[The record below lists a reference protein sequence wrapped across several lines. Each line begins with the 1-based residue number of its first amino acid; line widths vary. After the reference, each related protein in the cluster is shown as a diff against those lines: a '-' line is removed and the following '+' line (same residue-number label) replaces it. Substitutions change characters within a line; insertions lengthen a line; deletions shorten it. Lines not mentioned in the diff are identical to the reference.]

1 MPTSSACP
9 CLPGRSKLVRS
20 KKRMPLEELQ
30 PYLLP
35 APRPDLANQLAYLN
49 WQVIFGNE
57 HPIEIEVGFGKGGWL
72 VAAAEQRGDV
82 NFLGIEVMRGLQL
95 YAATRLATRGLT
107 NARVACTDAKWLLA
121 NCVATHSVAAVH
133 VYFPDPWWKARHKK
147 RRVFTDEFA
156 ASVERVLI
164 PNGKLYIATDVE
176 EYFGVMTDLVA
187 ARPAFHEISR
197 CIDNEMN
204 DAPMT
209 NFERK
214 AIEKGGSVW
223 RAEYERVSSSVGLEY
238 STHPTES
245 NLRH

>member
-1 MPTSSACP
+1 M
-9 CLPGRSKLVRS
+9 RS
-20 KKRMPLEELQ
+20 KKRVPLEELQ

-35 APRPDLANQLAYLN
+35 TPRPDWANQLARLN
-49 WQVIFGNE
+49 WQATFGND
-57 HPIEIEVGFGKGGWL
+57 HPVEIEVGFGKGGWL
-72 VAAAEQRGDV
+72 VAAAEQHRDV

-121 NCVATHSVAAVH
+121 NCVATHSVETVH

-156 ASVERVLI
+156 AAVERVLI
-164 PNGKLYIATDVE
+164 PDGKLHIATDVE
-176 EYFGVMTDLVA
+176 EYFGVMTELVA
-187 ARPAFHEISR
+187 ARPAFREIGR
-197 CIDNEMN
+197 RIDRETT

-223 RAEYERVSSSVGLEY
+223 RAEYQQV
-238 STHPTES
+238 P
-245 NLRH
+245 